1 MDDQTST
8 RAPRA
13 WDTTDRR
20 ADSADTRAPQS
31 ARSPTAQHDEA
42 LRSWAAACES
52 PAFGSC
58 AISFEDPPAVVHA
71 LLELTRSPID
81 PSAVESLEQT
91 VLHFRIHP
99 SVAVVQLVA
108 LARELHRLLDGR
120 SPDGEPQPNAAI
132 DRAINV
138 AIAAVLDDLE
148 QRGLIDPLTQ
158 LLNRRAL
165 DRDLVELIRTSG
177 RNDRCLVVVMADLE
191 GLKTTNDTY
200 GHSAGDERLRRAAV
214 TLAATLRTGDNVYR
228 IGGDEFVLVMPD
240 LERRDLADVL
250 GRVGDATSTALTWG
264 CAWAR
269 IMPDV
274 DAEREAAR
282 LQELADQRLLRYRW
296 AEATDPISR
305 DDHGEIVA
313 GRFGPPSE
321 RPRRRR

>member
-8 RAPRA
+8 RAPR
-13 WDTTDRR
+13 
-20 ADSADTRAPQS
+20 TRAATGHRGEPRPPPTRSS
-31 ARSPTAQHDEA
+31 AALIDET
-42 LRSWAAACES
+42 LRAWADACETS
-52 PAFGSC
+52 AFGSC
-58 AISFEDPPAVVHA
+58 AITFDDPAAVVRA
-71 LLELTRSPID
+71 VIELTRAPID

-108 LARELHRLLDGR
+108 LDRELHRLLDRR
-120 SPDGEPQPNAAI
+120 SPDGEPEPNTAV
-132 DRAINV
+132 DRAVSV

-177 RNDRCLVVVMADLE
+177 RNDRSLVVVMADLE
-191 GLKTTNDTY
+191 GLKATNDTH
-200 GHSAGDERLRRAAV
+200 GHSAGDERLRQAAS
-214 TLAATLRTGDNVYR
+214 TLAGTLRTGDNVYR
-228 IGGDEFVLVMPD
+228 IGGDEFVVVMPD
-240 LERRDLADVL
+240 LARRDLADVL
-250 GRVGDATSTALTWG
+250 GRVGEGTATTLTWG

-274 DAEREAAR
+274 DAEREAGR
-282 LQELADQRLLRYRW
+282 LLELADQRLLRYRW
-296 AEATDPISR
+296 SEATAPIAR
-305 DDHGEIVA
+305 DEHGEIVA
-313 GRFGPPSE
+313 GRFGPPSD